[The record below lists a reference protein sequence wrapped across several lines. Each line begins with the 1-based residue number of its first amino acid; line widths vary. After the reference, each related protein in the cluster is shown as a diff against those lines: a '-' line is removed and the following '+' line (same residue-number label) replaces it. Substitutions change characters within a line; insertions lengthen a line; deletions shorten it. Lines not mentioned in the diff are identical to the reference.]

1 MKDCEFVFFLID
13 SKYVTLD
20 QIEMLKMD
28 RTYIVYMLKIRDVG
42 SNGNVQNWLKMKMNC
57 TYIVYILKIRYIGSN
72 GYVQNGLKMNCIY
85 IVYIHC
91 LYILSEEPFIVHQ
104 ELVE

>member
-42 SNGNVQNWLKMKMNC
+42 SNGNVQN
-57 TYIVYILKIRYIGSN
+57 
-72 GYVQNGLKMNCIY
+72 
-85 IVYIHC
+85 
-91 LYILSEEPFIVHQ
+91 
-104 ELVE
+104 